1 MRKCGYDRAVLKQ
14 LRRRLRPA
22 SKDEIHQYWKAPND
36 GSNQPRDYLHPKG
49 GQARSEF
56 LLSLI
61 DLPRDASIL
70 EVGCNVGRN
79 LNHLH
84 EAGYTDL
91 TGIELSEQ
99 AVEILRRK
107 FPHLRDIRVGAA
119 EDILPT
125 FDTFDLVF
133 TMAVLVHI
141 HPTSEQAV
149 FPELTRIAK
158 KLIVIE
164 DEHLN
169 TRRHFR
175 RRYRPIFEGLGMK
188 QVHEAQPAGLPDFYV
203 ARIFTHQ

>member
-1 MRKCGYDRAVLKQ
+1 VLKK

-22 SKDEIHQYWKAPND
+22 SKDQIHRYWKAPDD
-36 GSNQPRDYLHPKG
+36 GSNLPQDYLDPKG

-61 DLPRDASIL
+61 DLPKAASIL

-79 LNHLH
+79 LNCLH
-84 EAGYTDL
+84 KAGYTNL

-99 AVEILRRK
+99 AVEILRRE
-107 FPHLRDIRVGAA
+107 FPHITDIRVGAA

-125 FDTFDLVF
+125 LEQFDLVF

-141 HPTSEQAV
+141 HPTSEDAV
-149 FPELTRIAK
+149 FPELARIAK

-164 DEHLN
+164 DERSN
-169 TRRHFR
+169 TWRHFR
-175 RRYRPIFEGLGMK
+175 RQYRPIFEDLGMQ
-188 QVHEAQPAGLPDFYV
+188 QVHEVQPVGLPESYL
-203 ARIFTHQ
+203 ARTFTHQ

>member
-1 MRKCGYDRAVLKQ
+1 VLKQ

-22 SKDEIHQYWKAPND
+22 SKDEIHRYWKAPDD
-36 GSNQPRDYLHPKG
+36 GSNQPEDYLDPKG
-49 GQARSEF
+49 GKARSEF

-84 EAGYTDL
+84 EAGYRNL

-99 AVEILRRK
+99 AVEVLRRE
-107 FPHLRDIRVGAA
+107 FPHLADIWVGAA

-125 FDTFDLVF
+125 FDRFDLVF

-141 HPTSEQAV
+141 HPASEQAV
-149 FPELTRIAK
+149 FGELARIAK

-164 DEHLN
+164 DERSE
-169 TRRHFR
+169 TWRHFP
-175 RRYRPIFEGLGMK
+175 RRYGPIFEDFGMK
-188 QVHEAQPAGLPDFYV
+188 QVHEAEPVGLPGSYV
-203 ARIFTHQ
+203 ARIFTDK